1 MDATDPIAAAVV
13 DDVLTFEALHLALTR
28 CMAAHPPC
36 NADFQMHPDA
46 NTIASLWGAMSC
58 ERRVS
63 IPLDEVDPKVMVA
76 YRRWGPDFGKG
87 KSE

>member
-1 MDATDPIAAAVV
+1 MDATDSIAAAAV
-13 DDVLTFEALHLALTR
+13 DDVLTFEALHAALTR

-36 NADFQMHPDA
+36 NADLQMHPDA
-46 NTIASLWGAMSC
+46 HTIASLWGAMSY

-76 YRRWGPDFGKG
+76 YRRWGREFGKG
-87 KSE
+87 TSE

>member
-1 MDATDPIAAAVV
+1 MDATDSISAAAV

-36 NADFQMHPDA
+36 NADLQMHPDA
-46 NTIASLWGAMSC
+46 NTIAGLWGAMSF

-63 IPLDEVDPKVMVA
+63 VPLDEVDPKVMVA
-76 YRRWGPDFGKG
+76 YRRWGPEFRKG
-87 KSE
+87 TSE

>member
-1 MDATDPIAAAVV
+1 MDATDSISAAAVN
-13 DDVLTFEALHLALTR
+13 DVLTVDALHLALTR
-28 CMAAHPPC
+28 CMAAHLPC

-46 NTIASLWGAMSC
+46 NTIASLWGAMSY

-63 IPLDEVDPKVMVA
+63 IPVDEVDPKVMVA
-76 YRRWGPDFGKG
+76 YRRWGPDFEKG

>member
-28 CMAAHPPC
+28 CMAAHPLC

-76 YRRWGPDFGKG
+76 YRRLGPDFGKG

>member
-1 MDATDPIAAAVV
+1 MDATDSISAAAVN
-13 DDVLTFEALHLALTR
+13 DVLTFDALHLALTR

-46 NTIASLWGAMSC
+46 NTIASFWGAMSY

-63 IPLDEVDPKVMVA
+63 IPVDEVDPKVMVA
-76 YRRWGPDFGKG
+76 YRRWGPDFGLST
-87 KSE
+87 SE